1 MADVATKETAGT
13 SAACGAT
20 GGGTAAFTL
29 RFSPHEASTSPR
41 LVMTRVRRIR
51 VILSCLLSSRQPIF
65 SMPQWIQNYN
75 PTSNVW
81 LSTAAAAIPVIV
93 LFYLLAVKKTFA
105 HRAAIYGF
113 LTSVVIAG
121 FVFRMPWTMVG
132 GAVASGLVFA
142 VVRIA
147 WTLLAAVFVYEL
159 TVETGHFECIKESI
173 GGLTPDRRL
182 QVLLIALA
190 FGAVLEGSGG
200 GGAPVA
206 VAGAM
211 MVGLGFNPF
220 GAAVLCLIANTA
232 PVAFGGVGNPIRALV
247 AVTGLH
253 DADLSAMVGRI
264 LPWTALIL
272 PFWLI
277 RSMTGWRQTF
287 SVWPAALVCGGVFAS
302 IQFYWSNFQD
312 SALVDIIGGMVTL
325 VSLALFFK
333 VWKPKEVWHYPE
345 EPPPAKLRRH
355 KTAAILHA
363 WSPFLL
369 LALFVILFGVPAVQH
384 VLDRTNISLPVP
396 GLHNRVVR
404 VPPVVDRA
412 HAEPAI
418 FDFAWLSNPGTATFL
433 AGLISGPILG
443 LSPWRTLRI
452 FFRTFYRMRFSMA
465 AIMAMLGLGFVTRYC
480 GMDAVMGLAMTHTGA
495 AYPFFGTMLGWL
507 GVALSGTDAGS
518 NALFGSLQTITS
530 NRLGLSPVLMAAAN
544 SAGGVMGKMI
554 AAQSIIIACAAVGQ
568 EGKEGDMFRA
578 VLPHSISLA
587 AIVGVIV
594 YLYAYHGQ

>member
-1 MADVATKETAGT
+1 MD
-13 SAACGAT
+13 
-20 GGGTAAFTL
+20 
-29 RFSPHEASTSPR
+29 
-41 LVMTRVRRIR
+41 
-51 VILSCLLSSRQPIF
+51 
-65 SMPQWIQNYN
+65 QWPQNYN
-75 PTSNVW
+75 PISNVW
-81 LSTAAAAIPVIV
+81 LSTIVAAVPVVV
-93 LFYLLAVKKTFA
+93 LFYLLAVKKMHA
-105 HRAAIYGF
+105 HRAALYGF
-113 LTSVVIAG
+113 SASVLIAG
-121 FVFRMPWTMVG
+121 LVFRMPWTMVG
-132 GAVASGLVFA
+132 GAVASGLLFGVI
-142 VVRIA
+142 RIA

-247 AVTGLH
+247 AVTGLP

-264 LPWTALIL
+264 LPFTALIL

-277 RSMTGWRQTF
+277 RSMTRWRQTF
-287 SVWPAALVCGGVFAS
+287 SVWPAALLCGVVFAS
-302 IQFYWSNFQD
+302 IQFYWSNFRD
-312 SALVDIIGGMVTL
+312 SALVDIVGGMATL
-325 VSLALFFK
+325 LALALFFK
-333 VWKPKEVWHYPE
+333 VWKPKEVWSYPGE
-345 EPPPAKLRRH
+345 LPTPTLRKH
-355 KTAAILHA
+355 KVAAILHA

-369 LALFVILFGVPAVQH
+369 LTLFVILWGVPRIQH
-384 VLDRTNISLPVP
+384 VLDKTSISLPVP
-396 GLHNRVVR
+396 GLHNQVIRM
-404 VPPVVDRA
+404 PPVVVQP
-412 HAEPAI
+412 HPEPAV
-418 FDFAWLSNPGTATFL
+418 FDFAWFSNTGTASFL
-433 AGLISGPILG
+433 AGLIAGPILG
-443 LSPWRTLRI
+443 LSLKRTLQI
-452 FFRTFYRMRFSMA
+452 FFRTCYRMRYSMI

-480 GMDAVMGLAMTHTGA
+480 GMDAVMGLAMTHTGR
-495 AYPFFGTMLGWL
+495 AYPFFGTLLGWL

-518 NALFGSLQTITS
+518 NALFGSLQVITS

-554 AAQSIIIACAAVGQ
+554 AAQSIIVACAAVGK

-578 VLPHSISLA
+578 VLPHSIALA
-587 AIVGVIV
+587 AIVGLIV
-594 YLYAYHGQ
+594 LFFAYYGQAWIPSGRVWR